1 VSKGTNLMSAA
12 KDSSQP
18 SFFIYSNFPHLAL
31 KGKSIAQPE
40 LTKGM
45 VLKSAR
51 AEALPA
57 PAEVRV
63 VSQAETEA
71 FAGWTSGEAGSA
83 RSGVAQQLLTLRQ
96 ARKRLSFMM
105 QEIDEI
111 LKRA

>member
-1 VSKGTNLMSAA
+1 MSAA

-18 SFFIYSNFPHLAL
+18 SFFITSNFHHLYL
-31 KGKSIAQPE
+31 KGTSAAKSEAA
-40 LTKGM
+40 KGV
-45 VLKSAR
+45 VLKSGR
-51 AEALPA
+51 AEELPA

-63 VSQAETEA
+63 VSPAETEA
-71 FAGWTSGEAGSA
+71 FAGWASGETGMA
-83 RSGVAQQLLTLRQ
+83 RTGVAQQLLTLRQ

>member
-1 VSKGTNLMSAA
+1 MSAA
-12 KDSSQP
+12 KDPTQNSL
-18 SFFIYSNFPHLAL
+18 FIYSNFYHLYL
-31 KGKSIAQPE
+31 KGKSVAKPE
-40 LTKGM
+40 AAKGV

-51 AEALPA
+51 AEDLPA

-63 VSQAETEA
+63 VTQAETEA
-71 FAGWTSGEAGSA
+71 FTGWTSGQAGSA
-83 RSGVAQQLLTLRQ
+83 RNEIAQQLLTLRQ